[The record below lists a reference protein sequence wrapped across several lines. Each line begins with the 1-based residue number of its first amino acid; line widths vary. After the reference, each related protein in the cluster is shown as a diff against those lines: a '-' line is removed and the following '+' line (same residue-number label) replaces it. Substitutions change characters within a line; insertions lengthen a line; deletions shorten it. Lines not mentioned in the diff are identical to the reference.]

1 MATREE
7 ECNRV
12 HDLCVDY
19 ERYSTQLDG
28 SLLEILHKVED
39 MMKKDEQFLKEELRR
54 HREDFEATG
63 VKLEEM
69 SKKMQQLSE
78 DEAAERG

>member
-1 MATREE
+1 MSTREE
-7 ECNRV
+7 ECNNV

-39 MMKKDEQFLKEELRR
+39 MMKKDEQFLKEELKR

-69 SKKMQQLSE
+69 SKKMKQLSK
-78 DEAAERG
+78 DEAAEQE

>member
-39 MMKKDEQFLKEELRR
+39 MMKKDEQFLKEELKR